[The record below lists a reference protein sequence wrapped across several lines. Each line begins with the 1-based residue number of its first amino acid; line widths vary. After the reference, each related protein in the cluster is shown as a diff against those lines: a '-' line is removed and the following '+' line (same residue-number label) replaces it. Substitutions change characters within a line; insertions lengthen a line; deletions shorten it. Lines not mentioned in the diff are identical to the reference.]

1 VIIILQ
7 LKELRLKKNLD
18 QKDVA
23 EIVGITPQFY
33 SYIEA
38 GERRPSPEK
47 AKKIAEILG
56 FDWTLFYEER
66 R

>member
-1 VIIILQ
+1 MDLAKIRETKKMTQ
-7 LKELRLKKNLD
+7 QELSEAVGLTRQTISAYENG
-18 QKDVA
+18 VA
-23 EIVGITPQFY
+23 K
-33 SYIEA
+33 
-38 GERRPSPEK
+38 PSPEK